1 MAAFTDEVH
10 IDSPSTT
17 VFDLLADLRNEMR
30 WNGKISKVELTSGEP
45 IGVGSQFIVEDKRGE
60 HETTITVF
68 DRPERVEFAMSI
80 KEMDVAINYT
90 FTEADG
96 TTTAVGN
103 FDAQPKGFMKVLLPL
118 LMPMIKRD
126 IAKQHVNIKQ
136 LCETQTD

>member
-1 MAAFTDEVH
+1 MAAFTDEMH

-17 VFDLLADLRNEMR
+17 VFDLFADLRNETR
-30 WNGKISKVELTSGEP
+30 WNGDISKVELTSGEP

-68 DRPERVEFAMSI
+68 DRPERVEFAMNS
-80 KEMDVAINYT
+80 KAMDVAIKYT
-90 FTEADG
+90 FTETDG

-103 FDAQPKGFMKVLLPL
+103 FDAEPKGFMKILLPL